1 MNRREF
7 LAGVGSLAL
16 GFPPTSPRSFELG
29 VASYSLRKL
38 SRTDAI
44 LAIRELGAPNVNI
57 KSFHLP
63 YETSAR
69 ERAEGRSEFE
79 TAGLRIVGG
88 GTIYL
93 EEDNDDHV
101 RFHFDYAK
109 QCGMPLMV
117 VGTTAA
123 NLPRIERFVT
133 SYDIRVAVHN
143 HGPEDPHFPGP
154 QDVLPHIRDR
164 DPRLGVCVDVGH
176 TARTGIDVVE
186 CLNECGDRVLDLHMK
201 DLRDLSDKDSQC
213 IVGDGA
219 MPVEGIFEQ
228 LTKMSYSGY
237 VNLEYE
243 IDADDPVPG
252 MKKSFANMRRTLAR
266 LE

>member
-7 LAGVGSLAL
+7 LVGVGSLAIQS
-16 GFPPTSPRSFELG
+16 PPTPSRTFELG
-29 VASYSLRKL
+29 VASYSLREL

-44 LAIRELGAPNVNI
+44 LAIRELGTPNVNI

-69 ERAEGRSEFE
+69 ERAAARAQLDD
-79 TAGLRIVGG
+79 AGLRIVGG

-93 EEDNDDHV
+93 EEDSDDHV
-101 RFHFDYAK
+101 RFHFDYA
-109 QCGMPLMV
+109 QECGMPLMV
-117 VGTTAA
+117 VGTTAV
-123 NLPRIERFVT
+123 NLPRIERFVE

-154 QDVLPHIRDR
+154 QDVLPHVRDM
-164 DPRLGVCVDVGH
+164 DPRVGVCVDVGH

-186 CLNECGDRVLDLHMK
+186 CLAECGDRVLDVHMK
-201 DLRDLSDKDSQC
+201 DLRDLSDKESQC

-228 LTKMSYSGY
+228 LTKMRYSGY

-243 IDADDPVPG
+243 IDPDDPLPG
-252 MKKSFANMRRTLAR
+252 MKKSFAYMRRALAQ